1 MEFDLTWGNGLIPYE
16 MMWILFV
23 MIMGC
28 WLEGDFENQN
38 RIVFLAFGVKIA
50 TRWIGFEC

>member
-38 RIVFLAFGVKIA
+38 RIVFLSFGVKIA

>member
-23 MIMGC
+23 MVMEC
-28 WLEGDFENQN
+28 CLEGGFENQSG
-38 RIVFLAFGVKIA
+38 IVFLACGMGIS

>member
-23 MIMGC
+23 MVMEC
-28 WLEGDFENQN
+28 CLEGGFENQN
-38 RIVFLAFGVKIA
+38 GIVFLACGMDITVRWVKS
-50 TRWIGFEC
+50 EC